1 MGEFTGTIIAL
12 IALGIV
18 FLYRAKKQNE
28 RVQRLV
34 ERGETGSA
42 YVTELKR
49 DNNKRSSF
57 KHSVAYTFTA
67 QNGQTYTNRN
77 IVTHSEFGTYAERQ
91 RIEIVYD
98 PDDPKNSMLKTI
110 VDEARHDL
118 GLAGTE

>member
-1 MGEFTGTIIAL
+1 MGETTGTVIVL

-18 FLYRAKKQNE
+18 FLYRARKQNE
-28 RVQRLV
+28 RVRTLI

-67 QNGQTYTNRN
+67 QNGRTYTNRN
-77 IVTHSEFGTYAERQ
+77 IVSHSEFGTYTERQ

-98 PDDPKNSMLKTI
+98 PDNPTNAMLKAI
-110 VDEARHDL
+110 VDEAHHDL

>member
-1 MGEFTGTIIAL
+1 MGELPGTVIVL
-12 IALGIV
+12 IVLGIV
-18 FLYRAKKQNE
+18 FVYRARKQNE
-28 RVQRLV
+28 RVRTLI

-49 DNNKRSSF
+49 NNNLRSSF

-77 IVTHSEFGTYAERQ
+77 IVSHSEFGTYVERQ

-98 PDDPKNSMLKTI
+98 PGDPMNSMLKTI
-110 VDEARHDL
+110 VDQARHDM